1 MTVAV
6 PPRQSEHPVEPLF
19 LERWSPRAFT
29 SEEIPQ
35 AELNS
40 IFEAARW
47 APSSFNSQPW
57 RFLYARRGTPAFDTF
72 LSLLVPFN
80 QQWAQNAAVLVFV
93 VSARSFVRPGTSEP
107 VPARSHSFDTGAAWA
122 NLALQ
127 ATKLGWRAHG
137 MGGFDVEKARTELK
151 VPEDYEVE
159 IAVALG
165 RRGDKSL
172 LPESFY
178 KGETPSGRRPLAE
191 TVFEGAFPTA

>member
-6 PPRQSEHPVEPLF
+6 APRQSEHPVEPLF

-29 SEEIPQ
+29 GEEIPQ

-107 VPARSHSFDTGAAWA
+107 VPARSHSFDAGAAWA

-127 ATKLGWRAHG
+127 ATKLGWHAHG
-137 MGGFDVEKARTELK
+137 MGGIDRAKLMDALGIPDGFRVEAAAAIGKIAPKDIL
-151 VPEDYEVE
+151 PEDLMKREVPSTRKP
-159 IAVALG
+159 VAEFVSEG
-165 RRGDKSL
+165 R
-172 LPESFY
+172 F
-178 KGETPSGRRPLAE
+178 
-191 TVFEGAFPTA
+191 TA